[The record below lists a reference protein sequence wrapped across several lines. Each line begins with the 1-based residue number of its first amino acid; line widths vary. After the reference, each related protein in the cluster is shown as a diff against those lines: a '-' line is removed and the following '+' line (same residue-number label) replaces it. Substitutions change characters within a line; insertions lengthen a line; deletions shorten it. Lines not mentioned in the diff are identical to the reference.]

1 MRSSPSRTT
10 MLRMT
15 RTFPPRYPTART
27 WPGLPPVTPT
37 RSSESPPRRRLS
49 SRRSREMVA
58 ELSRIQR
65 CWPLLMTWF
74 SCAPMS
80 STCRSGGRLAW
91 ITRPTPCM
99 RPCTRSSR
107 KWASPST
114 QLRVTPSRPGTATPP
129 GATSPTPRTPTHPS
143 LPNPP
148 RTPPWLLSHPST
160 TG

>member
-10 MLRMT
+10 TLRMT
-15 RTFPPRYPTART
+15 RMFLPRYPTART

-37 RSSESPPRRRLS
+37 RSSESPPKRRSS
-49 SRRSREMVA
+49 SRRSRETAA

-65 CWPLLMTWF
+65 CWQLLMTWF

-80 STCRSGGRLAW
+80 STCRSGGRPAW
-91 ITRPTPCM
+91 ITRPTPCT

-107 KWASPST
+107 MRGSPST
-114 QLRVTPSRPGTATPP
+114 RPRVTPSRPGTATPP
-129 GATSPTPRTPTHPS
+129 GATFPTPRTPTHPS
-143 LPNPP
+143 LPNPLP
-148 RTPPWLLSHPST
+148 TPPWLPSPPST